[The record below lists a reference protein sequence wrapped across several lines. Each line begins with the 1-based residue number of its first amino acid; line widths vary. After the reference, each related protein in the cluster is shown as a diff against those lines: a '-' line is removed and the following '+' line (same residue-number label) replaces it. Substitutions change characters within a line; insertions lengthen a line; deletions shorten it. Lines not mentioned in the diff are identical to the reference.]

1 MGISTHILDLTR
13 GQPAAS
19 VKVTLSILDA
29 KGHWADKATAK
40 TDFEGRCR
48 ALVPD
53 DQPAPPGTYRLRFDT
68 GAYFAAQNIQPFF
81 PFVEITF
88 TVTNRSAAPVSIL
101 RWYTPLEGVRGDIF
115 RVTRGR
121 RELPYEG
128 PMMKRGEP
136 SARDYVE
143 IPAGESVTGTADL
156 SAAYG
161 IREPG
166 TYRVAFTRGLADVVR
181 AGDSSPRLRDAHRP
195 RKLSC
200 GPIAIEVTPG

>member
-1 MGISTHILDLTR
+1 M
-13 GQPAAS
+13 
-19 VKVTLSILDA
+19 
-29 KGHWADKATAK
+29 
-40 TDFEGRCR
+40 F
-48 ALVPD
+48 
-53 DQPAPPGTYRLRFDT
+53 
-68 GAYFAAQNIQPFF
+68 FAAPLVLGLVVGGGRADRAK
-81 PFVEITF
+81 PELACKLAAPARLAAGSPVEISF
-88 TVTNRSAAPVSIL
+88 RLTNRTPAPVSVL

-128 PMMKRGEP
+128 PMMKRGDP
-136 SARDYVE
+136 SASDYVE
-143 IPAGESVTGTADL
+143 IPAGKSVTGTADL

-181 AGDSSPRLRDAHRP
+181 AGETSPRPRDAHRP

-200 GPIAIEVTPG
+200 AAISIEVTPR